1 VAGPITRADGARLP
15 VFSFSAFANL
25 PLVVPP
31 GRDGG
36 GGYGGQI
43 GFRLGRNLSCL
54 NPRIATIVRETS
66 LLILC
71 AVSTFVLFLCMP
83 KNAILRARIDPGR
96 KERVER
102 ILAGLGLT
110 PTQVIN
116 MLFAQIER
124 RKAIPFRVS
133 LADDEEMEPSE
144 ERVAEVWNDLDDTD
158 FSYLRHES
166 KTRRSVS
173 R

>member
-1 VAGPITRADGARLP
+1 MPFFGLALIP
-15 VFSFSAFANL
+15 VEKK
-25 PLVVPP
+25 
-31 GRDGG
+31 G
-36 GGYGGQI
+36 
-43 GFRLGRNLSCL
+43 
-54 NPRIATIVRETS
+54 
-66 LLILC
+66 
-71 AVSTFVLFLCMP
+71 
-83 KNAILRARIDPGR
+83 
-96 KERVER
+96 VER
-102 ILAGLGLT
+102 ILAGLRLT

-116 MLFAQIER
+116 MLFAQIEC

-133 LADDEEMEPSE
+133 LADDEQIEPSE

>member
-1 VAGPITRADGARLP
+1 
-15 VFSFSAFANL
+15 
-25 PLVVPP
+25 
-31 GRDGG
+31 
-36 GGYGGQI
+36 
-43 GFRLGRNLSCL
+43 
-54 NPRIATIVRETS
+54 
-66 LLILC
+66 
-71 AVSTFVLFLCMP
+71 MP

-102 ILAGLGLT
+102 ILARLGLT

-133 LADDEEMEPSE
+133 LADDEEIEPSV

>member
-1 VAGPITRADGARLP
+1 MADRS
-15 VFSFSAFANL
+15 VF
-25 PLVVPP
+25 
-31 GRDGG
+31 GW
-36 GGYGGQI
+36 
-43 GFRLGRNLSCL
+43 GRNLSGL
-54 NPRIATIVRETS
+54 NPRIASIVRRNTPS
-66 LLILC
+66 HPC
-71 AVSTFVLFLCMP
+71 AASTFVLFLCMP

-102 ILAGLGLT
+102 ILARLGLT

-133 LADDEEMEPSE
+133 LADDEEIEPSV